1 MRAVLQRV
9 TRASVTVDG
18 EVISEIGRGL
28 LVLIGIDKNDQKS
41 DSDILTKKILGA
53 KLFEDP
59 GDAWGS
65 WKRSVKDIDGEV
77 LCVSQFTLMAVF
89 KGSKPDFH
97 DAMPSTV
104 SRDFYY
110 NFLEDMRKT
119 HKPDKIKDGKFGGMM
134 DVSLL
139 NDGPLTII
147 LDSLD
152 SRSGKPKP
160 RDGQSTPA
168 SGVSGS
174 ATPAGDG
181 AEEDQSPEAY
191 KARAKAKA
199 DKRAANAKM
208 FAERKAAEEAAKSA
222 GGGAVGGAGAEA

>member
-1 MRAVLQRV
+1 MEARE
-9 TRASVTVDG
+9 S
-18 EVISEIGRGL
+18 
-28 LVLIGIDKNDQKS
+28 
-41 DSDILTKKILGA
+41 A
-53 KLFEDP
+53 KLTL
-59 GDAWGS
+59 A
-65 WKRSVKDIDGEV
+65 
-77 LCVSQFTLMAVF
+77 VSQFTLMAVF

-110 NFLEDMRKT
+110 NFLEDMRKS

-139 NDGPLTII
+139 NDVRPPLSALPRVWLIDGQRKSNMQGPLTII

-199 DKRAANAKM
+199 EKRAANAKM
-208 FAERKAAEEAAKSA
+208 FAERKAAEAEAVVKKSA
-222 GGGAVGGAGAEA
+222 EGGGAGAEA

>member
-1 MRAVLQRV
+1 
-9 TRASVTVDG
+9 
-18 EVISEIGRGL
+18 
-28 LVLIGIDKNDQKS
+28 
-41 DSDILTKKILGA
+41 
-53 KLFEDP
+53 
-59 GDAWGS
+59 
-65 WKRSVKDIDGEV
+65 
-77 LCVSQFTLMAVF
+77 
-89 KGSKPDFH
+89 
-97 DAMPSTV
+97 
-104 SRDFYY
+104 
-110 NFLEDMRKT
+110 
-119 HKPDKIKDGKFGGMM
+119 M

-139 NDGPLTII
+139 NDVSPPLFALSRLEMMADGQTADMQGPLTII

-208 FAERKAAEEAAKSA
+208 FAERIAAEEAAKSA
-222 GGGAVGGAGAEA
+222 GAVGGAGTEA